1 MAHFFREPDRRQ
13 RFLLPVD
20 MMDWLP
26 EGDMV
31 HIVVDAVGLM
41 DLSAFEATCK
51 VGRAGQPPF
60 SPAMLL
66 ALLVYA
72 YSHGVRSSRAIERL
86 CRRDAGYRFIVGD
99 EVPDHSVIA
108 RFRQRHAE
116 RMKGVFLHVLE
127 LCREAGLIRLGLVA
141 LDGTKVKGN
150 ASLDANRT
158 ASTIEEQINRALA
171 EAEAT
176 DVREDRQFGTEASGP
191 AMPDALKRRAD
202 RLARLKACQEKLRAE
217 AAAAA
222 TRQEQKIATREA
234 EEKATGRRKR
244 GRKPKEPDQSVE
256 PDTVANTTDPES
268 GILKTRRGWVQGYNA
283 QAVVTT
289 GQIILAADVTTE
301 ANDVRQLAGM
311 LDQAQVNVEAVVG
324 KDAFLG
330 AVVADAGYWS
340 EANAGSQTEKCEL
353 FIATQKDRKQRAAL
367 REAPA
372 PRGRMPKSMT
382 ARERMDRKLRTKRGH
397 ALYRQRGAAVE
408 PVFGQMKDRQDAGR
422 FSMRGLELCRGEWQL
437 QAAVHNLRKLHRDS
451 VRRTENARANRQ
463 NGNTTPT

>member
-1 MAHFFREPDRRQ
+1 MAHFFRQPDRRQ
-13 RFLLPVD
+13 RLLLPVD

-26 EGDMV
+26 EGDIV
-31 HIVVDAVGLM
+31 HVVVDAVGLK
-41 DLSAFEATCK
+41 DLNDFEATCK

-60 SPAMLL
+60 APAMLL
-66 ALLVYA
+66 ALLIYA

-99 EVPDHSVIA
+99 DVPDHSVIA

-116 RMKGVFLHVLE
+116 RMKGVFLQVLE

-141 LDGTKVKGN
+141 LDGTKVKAN

-158 ASTIEEQINRALA
+158 ASTIGEQINRVLA

-176 DVREDRQFGTEASGP
+176 DAREDRQFGPEASGP
-191 AMPDALKRRAD
+191 AMPGDLKRRGE
-202 RLARLKACQEKLRAE
+202 RLARLKACQEKLQAQ

-222 TRQEQKIATREA
+222 SRQENKIAAREA
-234 EEKATGRRKR
+234 EEQATGRRKR
-244 GRKPKEPDQSVE
+244 GRKPKEPDPSVD
-256 PDTVANTTDPES
+256 PDTVANTTDPQS

-289 GQIILAADVTTE
+289 GQIILAADVTTQ
-301 ANDVRQLAGM
+301 ANDVRQLTGM
-311 LDQAQVNVEAVVG
+311 LDQAQANIEAVLGEEAV
-324 KDAFLG
+324 LG
-330 AVVADAGYWS
+330 AAVADAGYWS
-340 EANAGSQTEKCEL
+340 EANADSQTEECEL
-353 FIATQKDRKQRAAL
+353 FIATQKDHKQRAAL

-372 PRGRMPKSMT
+372 PRGRIPKSMT
-382 ARERMDRKLRTKRGH
+382 VRERMDRKLRTKRGR
-397 ALYRQRGAAVE
+397 ALYRKRGASVE

-437 QAAVHNLRKLHRDS
+437 QAAVHNLRKLHRES
-451 VRRTENARANRQ
+451 VRRTENAW
-463 NGNTTPT
+463 

>member
-26 EGDMV
+26 EGDIV
-31 HIVVDAVGLM
+31 HVVVDAVGLM
-41 DLSAFEATCK
+41 DLSDFEATCK

-60 SPAMLL
+60 APAMLL
-66 ALLVYA
+66 ALLIYA
-72 YSHGVRSSRAIERL
+72 YSHGVRSSRSIERL

-99 EVPDHSVIA
+99 DVPDHSVIG

-116 RMKGVFLHVLE
+116 RMKGVFLQVLE

-141 LDGTKVKGN
+141 LDGTKVKAN

-158 ASTIEEQINRALA
+158 ASTIGEQIDRVLA

-176 DVREDRQFGTEASGP
+176 DAREDRQFGPEACGP
-191 AMPDALKRRAD
+191 AMPGDLKRRGE
-202 RLARLKACQEKLRAE
+202 RLARLKACQEKLQAQ

-222 TRQEQKIATREA
+222 SRQENKIAAREA

-244 GRKPKEPDQSVE
+244 GRKPKEPDPSVD
-256 PDTVANTTDPES
+256 PDTVANTTDPQS

-289 GQIILAADVTTE
+289 GQIILAADVTTQ
-301 ANDVRQLAGM
+301 ANDVRQLTGM
-311 LDQAQVNVEAVVG
+311 LDQAQANIEAVLGEEAV
-324 KDAFLG
+324 LG
-330 AVVADAGYWS
+330 AAVADAGYWS
-340 EANAGSQTEKCEL
+340 EVNADSQTEECEL
-353 FIATQKDRKQRAAL
+353 FIATQKDHKQRAAL

-372 PRGRMPKSMT
+372 PRGRIPKSMT
-382 ARERMDRKLRTKRGH
+382 VRERMDRKLRTKRGR
-397 ALYRQRGAAVE
+397 ALYRQRGASVE

-437 QAAVHNLRKLHRDS
+437 QAAVHNLRKLDRES
-451 VRRTENARANRQ
+451 VRRTENA
-463 NGNTTPT
+463 G

>member
-26 EGDMV
+26 EGDIV
-31 HIVVDAVGLM
+31 HVVVDAVGLM
-41 DLSAFEATCK
+41 DLSDFEATCK

-60 SPAMLL
+60 APAMLL
-66 ALLVYA
+66 ALLIYA
-72 YSHGVRSSRAIERL
+72 YSHGVRSSRSIERL

-99 EVPDHSVIA
+99 DVPDHSVIA

-116 RMKGVFLHVLE
+116 RMKGVFLQVLE

-141 LDGTKVKGN
+141 LDGTKVKAN

-158 ASTIEEQINRALA
+158 ASTIGEQINRVLA

-176 DVREDRQFGTEASGP
+176 DAREDRQFGPEASGP
-191 AMPDALKRRAD
+191 AMPGDLKRRGE
-202 RLARLKACQEKLRAE
+202 RLARLKACQEKLQAQ

-222 TRQEQKIATREA
+222 SRQENKIAAREA

-244 GRKPKEPDQSVE
+244 GRKPKEPDPSVD
-256 PDTVANTTDPES
+256 PDTVANTTDPQS

-289 GQIILAADVTTE
+289 GQIILAADLTTQ
-301 ANDVRQLAGM
+301 ANDVRQLTGM
-311 LDQAQVNVEAVVG
+311 LDQAQANVEAVLGEEAV
-324 KDAFLG
+324 LG
-330 AVVADAGYWS
+330 AAVADAGYWS
-340 EANAGSQTEKCEL
+340 EVNADSQTEECEL
-353 FIATQKDRKQRAAL
+353 FIATQKDHKQRAAL

-372 PRGRMPKSMT
+372 PRGRIPKSMT
-382 ARERMDRKLRTKRGH
+382 VRERMDRKLRTKRGR
-397 ALYRQRGAAVE
+397 ALYRKRGASVE
-408 PVFGQMKDRQDAGR
+408 PVFGQMKDRQNAGR

-437 QAAVHNLRKLHRDS
+437 QAAVHNLRKLHWES
-451 VRRTENARANRQ
+451 VRQTENV
-463 NGNTTPT
+463 G